1 MPSTTLWLNEHDIT
15 IICSGWDFVR
25 VDDGG
30 DDGGEA
36 LCIVVVLFS
45 IAGVLVLFY
54 CDYAFLL
61 SPNWYYYSHFVAEL
75 LSTVEGDE
83 EPRYSQSVIQSFSP
97 WNSLSSIRVTIT
109 TCPCK
114 ALYRFCINSTHSNWP
129 SSSCVR
135 MCRLSPVIQLYITH
149 THVVLSGFVLCPT

>member
-1 MPSTTLWLNEHDIT
+1 MGLCAGGRRRRRRRRGTLYCC
-15 IICSGWDFVR
+15 CSLLYRGGVGFILLRLR
-25 VDDGG
+25 VS
-30 DDGGEA
+30 A
-36 LCIVVVLFS
+36 IPK
-45 IAGVLVLFY
+45 LVLLFTFR
-54 CDYAFLL
+54 CR
-61 SPNWYYYSHFVAEL
+61 EL
-75 LSTVEGDE
+75 LSTLEGEE